1 MKTPLGEDLPGPNP
15 TDREKRGTKH
25 HVLTDQREIPL
36 SVVVTSANAHDMKS
50 AAKILDNIV
59 IVKRR
64 RPVLRRRTTKS
75 VP

>member
-1 MKTPLGEDLPGPNP
+1 VKTSLGGDLLGPNP

-25 HVLTDQREIPL
+25 HVLTDQLEIPL

-50 AAKILDNIV
+50 AAKIPDNIV